1 MNDYLVVFSQY
12 VEEIRDNS
20 KDLSRNQK
28 QTVFT
33 QAHHKNR
40 KQHFDPNLPVKKRAF
55 ITIPGK
61 KCEVDWFLVFIILHI
76 VVQA

>member
-1 MNDYLVVFSQY
+1 MLNLKFRTVLNDYLVVFSQY
-12 VEEIRDNS
+12 VKEIRDNS

-40 KQHFDPNLPVKKRAF
+40 KQQFDPNLPVKKRGY
-55 ITIPGK
+55 ITISG
-61 KCEVDWFLVFIILHI
+61 
-76 VVQA
+76 